1 MTATYDRASED
12 LGNIVNLGHVNF
24 RVPDQ
29 GIATSFYM
37 TALGLTRDPYMMTG
51 INNMWVNVG
60 DSQFHLP
67 TGPATLAKGVV
78 TCLVIPD
85 LAQLKE
91 SLEFARGELAGTLFD
106 FTIAQD
112 HVDVTCPWGNKF
124 ICRAPDPS
132 RSGPYRLWMSE
143 VRFEVPR
150 GAAAPIARFYREVM
164 GAVSRC
170 EGGEARVSCG
180 HHQTLVFVECD
191 APEPA
196 CLDHHIQIYLA
207 DFSGPYNRAKAMGLG
222 IRESSQWQ
230 YQIISIPDM
239 DSGAEVFPL
248 DHEIRS
254 MTHPMFGRQLINR
267 NPAQAIFSY
276 AAGQDALNW
285 RVGEP
290 MRRDRKE

>member
-29 GIATSFYM
+29 GLATAFYM
-37 TALGLTRDPYMMTG
+37 TGLGLTRDPFMMTG
-51 INNMWVNVG
+51 TNNMWVNVA
-60 DSQFHLP
+60 DSQLHLP
-67 TGPATLAKGVV
+67 TGPATVARGVV
-78 TCLVIPD
+78 TRLVIPD
-85 LAQLKE
+85 LNQLAE
-91 SLEFARGELAGTLFD
+91 RLERMRKELAGTLFD
-106 FTIAQD
+106 FRVAPD
-112 HVDVTCPWGNKF
+112 HVEVICPWGNTF
-124 ICRAPDPS
+124 ICHAPDGS
-132 RSGPYRLWMSE
+132 RFGPYRLWMSE
-143 VRFEVPR
+143 VRFEVAR

-164 GAVSRC
+164 GAVARTDA
-170 EGGEARVSCG
+170 GAARVSCG
-180 HHQTLVFVECD
+180 HHQTLVFTECD

-207 DFSGPYNRAKAMGLG
+207 DFSGPYDRMKAMGL
-222 IRESSQWQ
+222 RVDESSQWQ
-230 YQIISIPDM
+230 YRIISIPDM

-276 AAGQDALNW
+276 ANGQDELNW
-285 RVGEP
+285 RMGQP